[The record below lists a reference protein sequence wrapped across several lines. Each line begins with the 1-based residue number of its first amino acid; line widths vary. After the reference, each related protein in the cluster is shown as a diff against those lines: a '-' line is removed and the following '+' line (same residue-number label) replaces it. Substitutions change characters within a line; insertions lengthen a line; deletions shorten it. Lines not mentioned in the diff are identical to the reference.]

1 MTAVTSAGTTAG
13 WSAVFRQ
20 RAVPVAATN
29 RAASTNLLLSSLR
42 CGCTGPDKPADLCN
56 GHIGFGM
63 GCVNAV
69 TCSHHELELKSDI
82 AMSNLTP
89 PLDKDGFLKN
99 HLDWTPDIA
108 NQLAT
113 AESIQLTEAHWEV
126 MQALRDFYQEFDLSP
141 AMRPLTKYL
150 KQRLGPDKAS
160 SIYLLRLFPGSPAK
174 IAAKLAGLPRP
185 ENCL

>member
-1 MTAVTSAGTTAG
+1 MGRPDAVARS
-13 WSAVFRQ
+13 
-20 RAVPVAATN
+20 N
-29 RAASTNLLLSSLR
+29 
-42 CGCTGPDKPADLCN
+42 
-56 GHIGFGM
+56 
-63 GCVNAV
+63 
-69 TCSHHELELKSDI
+69 HELEVKSNI
-82 AMSNLTP
+82 AMSNVTP

-99 HLDWTPDIA
+99 HLDWNPSVA
-108 NQLAT
+108 SQLAS

-126 MQALRDFYQEFDLSP
+126 MNALRDFYQEFDLSP

-160 SIYLLRLFPGSPAK
+160 SIYLLQLFPGSPAK